1 MKILLF
7 IMLFSSS
14 ISWAQ
19 VKVQIVDPDV
29 DSSTL
34 EKDYEVSRKSSPA
47 NSLPS
52 KEVRDEIFVNIK
64 SVKKWDELKKD
75 IFFMDLK
82 SKSLSELSAKYPEFT
97 QSDLKSL
104 KAKRD

>member
-1 MKILLF
+1 
-7 IMLFSSS
+7 MLMTPTISS
-14 ISWAQ
+14 AQ

-34 EKDYEVSRKSSPA
+34 EKDYEVSRKSTQADSI
-47 NSLPS
+47 PS
-52 KEVRDEIFVNIK
+52 KEARDEIFVNIK
-64 SVKKWDELKKD
+64 SIKKWDELKKD

-82 SKSLSELSAKYPEFT
+82 SKSISELSAKYPEFS

>member
-7 IMLFSSS
+7 IMLFSST

-34 EKDYEVSRKSSPA
+34 EKDFEVSRKSTQA

-52 KEVRDEIFVNIK
+52 KETRDEIFIGIK

-75 IFFMDLK
+75 IFYMDLK
-82 SKSLSELSAKYPEFT
+82 SKSLSELAIKYPEIADR
-97 QSDLKSL
+97 DLKIL